1 MKAKKINW
9 TSIIFLINFLIYGY
23 IAAYDYTIGSK
34 WMVCWGLLSLL
45 MLAFFIIEEIK
56 FAMKKQAQPEPEE
69 NKKPNILGGGES
81 IKYPSSI
88 ILELKKREEEID

>member
-9 TSIIFLINFLIYGY
+9 TSVIFLIKFLVYGY
-23 IAAYDYTIGSK
+23 IAAYDYAIGSK

-45 MLAFFIIEEIK
+45 MLAFYIIEEIK
-56 FAMKKQAQPEPEE
+56 FAMKEQVQPEE
-69 NKKPNILGGGES
+69 NKKPSILGGGES

-88 ILELKKREEEID
+88 ILELKKREDDIE